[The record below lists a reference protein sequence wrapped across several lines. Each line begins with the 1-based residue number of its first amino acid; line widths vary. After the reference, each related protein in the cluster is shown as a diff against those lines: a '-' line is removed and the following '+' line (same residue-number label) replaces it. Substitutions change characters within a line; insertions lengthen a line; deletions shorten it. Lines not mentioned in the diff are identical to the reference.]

1 MSCVSAYVAKHFRP
15 GIQVGQE
22 IRVSVPRECPQK
34 VCKVLSQFY
43 DAGTMV
49 WDTKKG
55 NSSDGAEKNLV
66 LPVVGNN

>member
-1 MSCVSAYVAKHFRP
+1 MSRVNADVAKHFRP
-15 GIQVGQE
+15 GVQVGQE

-34 VCKVLSQFY
+34 VCEVLPQFN

-55 NSSDGAEKNLV
+55 NPFDSVEKTFV
-66 LPVVGNN
+66 LPVVGKN